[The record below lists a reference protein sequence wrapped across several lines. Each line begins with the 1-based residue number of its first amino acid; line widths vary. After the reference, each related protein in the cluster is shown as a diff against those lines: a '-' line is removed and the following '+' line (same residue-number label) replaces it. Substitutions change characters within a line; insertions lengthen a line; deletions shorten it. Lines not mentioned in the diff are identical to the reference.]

1 MPWHVPDINTQINME
16 TIPEDRKIE
25 MGPEILKHLNATRKW
40 TTFLSVLGF
49 IFLGLLVV
57 AGLFTSLFLTTF
69 KTQEA
74 NLGIPESVMIIIFI
88 VVVAINFLPVFF
100 LFRFSRNTRDGIQNL
115 NLSKLEKGFN
125 NLRLYFTYIGI
136 MVIVV
141 LTIYVVALLAAGASI
156 SFLKG
161 I

>member
-1 MPWHVPDINTQINME
+1 ME
-16 TIPEDRKIE
+16 TTPENKKMEI
-25 MGPEILKHLNATRKW
+25 GPEILEILNSTRKW

-49 IFLGLLVV
+49 IFLGLLIV
-57 AGLFTSLFLTTF
+57 AGLAASLFLTTF
-69 KTQEA
+69 KTREA
-74 NLGIPESVMIIIFI
+74 NLGIPESVAIITFI
-88 VVVAINFLPVFF
+88 VFGAIYFFPVFF
-100 LFRFSRNTRDGIQNL
+100 LFRFSRNTRDGIQ
-115 NLSKLEKGFN
+115 KLDHFKLIKGFN

>member
-1 MPWHVPDINTQINME
+1 ME
-16 TIPEDRKIE
+16 SVQEDRKIE
-25 MGPEILKHLNATRKW
+25 IGSEILNNLNSTRKW

-49 IFLGLLVV
+49 IFLGLLIV
-57 AGLFTSLFLTTF
+57 AGLTTSLFLTTF

-74 NLGIPESVMIIIFI
+74 NLGIPESTMIIIF
-88 VVVAINFLPVFF
+88 VVVGAIYFFPVFF
-100 LFRFSRNTRDGIQNL
+100 LFRFSRKIRDAIQNL
-115 NLSKLEKGFN
+115 DSQKLLKGLN
-125 NLRLYFTYIGI
+125 NLRLYFTYIGV

-141 LTIYVVALLAAGASI
+141 LSIYVVALIAAGASL

>member
-1 MPWHVPDINTQINME
+1 ME
-16 TIPEDRKIE
+16 STSENKKIE
-25 MGPEILKHLNATRKW
+25 IGTEILNTLNATRRW
-40 TTFLSVLGF
+40 TMFLSVLGF

-57 AGLFTSLFLTTF
+57 AGLATSLFLTTF

-74 NLGIPESVMIIIFI
+74 NLGIPESLMIIIF
-88 VVVAINFLPVFF
+88 VVIGAIYFFPVFF
-100 LFRFSRNTRDGIQNL
+100 LFRFSRNTRDAVQNFDQQK
-115 NLSKLEKGFN
+115 LSKGFR

-141 LTIYVVALLAAGASI
+141 ISIYIMLLFVAGASM

-161 I
+161 M

>member
-1 MPWHVPDINTQINME
+1 ME
-16 TIPEDRKIE
+16 SVQEERKIE
-25 MGPEILKHLNATRKW
+25 IGSEILNNLNSTRKW

-49 IFLGLLVV
+49 IFLGLLIV
-57 AGLFTSLFLTTF
+57 AGLTTSLFLTTF

-74 NLGIPESVMIIIFI
+74 NLGIPESAMIIIF
-88 VVVAINFLPVFF
+88 VVVGAIYFFPVFF
-100 LFRFSRNTRDGIQNL
+100 LFRFSRKTRDAIQNL
-115 NLSKLEKGFN
+115 DSKKLLKGLN
-125 NLRLYFTYIGI
+125 NLRLYFTYIGV

-141 LTIYVVALLAAGASI
+141 LSIYVVALIAAGASL

>member
-1 MPWHVPDINTQINME
+1 ME
-16 TIPEDRKIE
+16 SVQEDRKIE
-25 MGPEILKHLNATRKW
+25 IGSEILNNLNSTRKW

-49 IFLGLLVV
+49 IFLGLLIV
-57 AGLFTSLFLTTF
+57 AGLTTSLFLTTF

-74 NLGIPESVMIIIFI
+74 NLGIPESAMIIIF
-88 VVVAINFLPVFF
+88 VVVGAIFFFPVFF
-100 LFRFSRNTRDGIQNL
+100 LFRFSRKTRDAIQNL
-115 NLSKLEKGFN
+115 DSKKLLKGLN
-125 NLRLYFTYIGI
+125 NLRLYFTYIGV

-141 LTIYVVALLAAGASI
+141 LSIYVVALIAAGASL

>member
-1 MPWHVPDINTQINME
+1 ME
-16 TIPEDRKIE
+16 TTSENRKIE
-25 MGPEILKHLNATRKW
+25 IGSEILNNLNSTRKW

-49 IFLGLLVV
+49 IFLGLLIV
-57 AGLFTSLFLTTF
+57 AGLTTSLFLTTF

-74 NLGIPESVMIIIFI
+74 NLGIPESVMIIILI
-88 VVVAINFLPVFF
+88 VIGAIYFFPVFF
-100 LFRFSRNTRDGIQNL
+100 LFRFSRNTRDAIQNL
-115 NLSKLEKGFN
+115 DGQKMAKGIN

-136 MVIVV
+136 MVIIV
-141 LTIYVVALLAAGASI
+141 LSIYVIALIGAGASL

>member
-1 MPWHVPDINTQINME
+1 MPEFFNEIKSNSME
-16 TIPEDRKIE
+16 SVQEDRKIE
-25 MGPEILKHLNATRKW
+25 MDPEILNSLNSTRKW

-49 IFLGLLVV
+49 IFLGLLIV
-57 AGLFTSLFLTTF
+57 AGLTTSLFLTTF

-88 VVVAINFLPVFF
+88 TVGAIYFFPVFF
-100 LFRFSRNTRDGIQNL
+100 LFRFSRNTRDAIQNL
-115 NLSKLEKGFN
+115 DRKKLAKGLN

-141 LTIYVVALLAAGASI
+141 LSIYVVALFAAGASL

>member
-1 MPWHVPDINTQINME
+1 ME
-16 TIPEDRKIE
+16 TTSEDRKIE
-25 MGPEILKHLNATRKW
+25 IGSEILNNLNSTRKW

-49 IFLGLLVV
+49 IFLGLLIV
-57 AGLFTSLFLTTF
+57 AGLTTSLFLTTF

-88 VVVAINFLPVFF
+88 VIGAIYFCPVFF
-100 LFRFSRNTRDGIQNL
+100 LFRFSRNTRDAIQNL
-115 NLSKLEKGFN
+115 DRKKMAKGIN

-136 MVIVV
+136 MVIIV
-141 LTIYVVALLAAGASI
+141 LSIYVVALIAAGASL